1 MKSCD
6 YIKQDEELLTQLEAA
21 KVLKLSPRSLGRLKG
36 LKVVRLNQRILRYRR
51 TDLEEWLDANT
62 IGQCQPILE
71 KGLPLK
77 S

>member
-1 MKSCD
+1 MKSYD

-21 KVLKLSPRSLGRLKG
+21 KVLKLSTRSLGRLKG

-71 KGLPLK
+71 KDFH
-77 S
+77 

>member
-62 IGQCQPILE
+62 IGQCQPIQV
-71 KGLPLK
+71 KDFH
-77 S
+77 

>member
-6 YIKQDEELLTQLEAA
+6 YIKQDEELLIQLEAA

-62 IGQCQPILE
+62 IGQCLPVQE
-71 KGLPLK
+71 KN
-77 S
+77 SH

>member
-51 TDLEEWLDANT
+51 TDLEDWLDANT
-62 IGQCQPILE
+62 IGQCQPIQE
-71 KGLPLK
+71 KD
-77 S
+77 SH